1 MVPPPSEK
9 RIGRDQTGPDGTK
22 GKHRMPSYESEGR
35 RFEDYGIGEV
45 GVSSVTVAELRY
57 GAEKSS
63 RPEQNLEALGRFLL
77 PLEVLVFGE
86 EAAAAY
92 GQVRAG
98 LERAGTPI
106 GPLDTLIAAHAVSVS
121 VTLVTNNT
129 REFRRVPGL
138 EIEDWTWA

>member
-1 MVPPPSEK
+1 LSEE
-9 RIGRDQTGPDGTK
+9 RGERRLRRLLDTNVCIHIIGRRPQ
-22 GKHRMPSYESEGR
+22 SVLR

-77 PLEVLVFGE
+77 PLEILAFGE
-86 EAAAAY
+86 GAAASY
-92 GQVRAG
+92 GRVRAA
-98 LERAGTPI
+98 LEKAGTPI
-106 GPLDTLIAAHAVSVS
+106 GPLDTLIAAHAVSVG

-129 REFRRVPGL
+129 REFRRVPDL
-138 EIEDWTWA
+138 EVEDWTGA

>member
-1 MVPPPSEK
+1 M
-9 RIGRDQTGPDGTK
+9 
-22 GKHRMPSYESEGR
+22 SEGRGERRLKRLLDTNVCIHIIRRRPQVVLR

-77 PLEVLVFGE
+77 PLEILAFGE

-92 GQVRAG
+92 GRVRVA
-98 LERAGTPI
+98 LEKAGTPI
-106 GPLDTLIAAHAVSVS
+106 GPLDTLIAAHAVSMG

-129 REFRRVPGL
+129 REFMRVPGL
-138 EIEDWTWA
+138 EIEDWAGT

>member
-1 MVPPPSEK
+1 MSEE
-9 RIGRDQTGPDGTK
+9 RRLRRLLATNVCIHIIRRRPQAVLL
-22 GKHRMPSYESEGR
+22 
-35 RFEDYGIGEV
+35 RFEDHGIGEV

-77 PLEVLVFGE
+77 PLEVLAFGG

-92 GQVRAG
+92 RRVRAA
-98 LERAGTPI
+98 LERADTPI
-106 GPLDTLIAAHAVSVS
+106 GPLDTLIAAHAASVS

-129 REFRRVPGL
+129 REFQRVPGL
-138 EIEDWTWA
+138 EVEDWTRV

>member
-1 MVPPPSEK
+1 LSEA
-9 RIGRDQTGPDGTK
+9 RGERRLRRLLDTNVCIHVIRRRPQTVL
-22 GKHRMPSYESEGR
+22 R

-77 PLEVLVFGE
+77 PLEVLVFGG

-138 EIEDWTWA
+138 EIEDWTGA

>member
-1 MVPPPSEK
+1 LSEA
-9 RIGRDQTGPDGTK
+9 RGERRLRRLLDTNACIHVIRRQPQTVL
-22 GKHRMPSYESEGR
+22 R
-35 RFEDYGIGEV
+35 RLENYGIGEV

-77 PLEVLVFGE
+77 PLEVLAFGG

-92 GQVRAG
+92 GRVRAV

-129 REFRRVPGL
+129 RELQRVPGL
-138 EIEDWTWA
+138 EVEDWTGA

>member
-1 MVPPPSEK
+1 LSEA
-9 RIGRDQTGPDGTK
+9 RGERRLRRLLDTNVCIHIIRRQPQAVL
-22 GKHRMPSYESEGR
+22 R
-35 RFEDYGIGEV
+35 RFENYGIGEV

-77 PLEVLVFGE
+77 PLEVLAFGGV
-86 EAAAAY
+86 AAAAY
-92 GQVRAG
+92 GRVRAA
-98 LERAGTPI
+98 LELAGAPI

-129 REFRRVPGL
+129 REFWRVQGL
-138 EIEDWTWA
+138 EVENWTGA

>member
-1 MVPPPSEK
+1 MSET
-9 RIGRDQTGPDGTK
+9 RGERRLRRLLDTNACIHVIRRQPQTVL
-22 GKHRMPSYESEGR
+22 R
-35 RFEDYGIGEV
+35 RLENYGIGEV
-45 GVSSVTVAELRY
+45 GVSCVTVAELRY

-77 PLEVLVFGE
+77 PLEVLAFGG

-92 GQVRAG
+92 GRVRAV

-129 REFRRVPGL
+129 SEFQRVPGL
-138 EIEDWTWA
+138 EVEDWTGA

>member
-1 MVPPPSEK
+1 MSEA
-9 RIGRDQTGPDGTK
+9 RGERRLRRLLDTNVCIHVITRQPQAVL
-22 GKHRMPSYESEGR
+22 R
-35 RFEDYGIGEV
+35 RFKDYGIGEV

-77 PLEVLVFGE
+77 PLEVLAFGG

-92 GQVRAG
+92 GRVRAA

-106 GPLDTLIAAHAVSVS
+106 GPLDTLISAHAVSLS

-129 REFRRVPGL
+129 RKFQHVQGL
-138 EIEDWTWA
+138 EVEDWTGA

>member
-1 MVPPPSEK
+1 MSEA
-9 RIGRDQTGPDGTK
+9 RGERRLRRLLDTNVCIHVIRRQPQTVL
-22 GKHRMPSYESEGR
+22 R
-35 RFEDYGIGEV
+35 RLENYGIGEV

-77 PLEVLVFGE
+77 PLEVLAFGG
-86 EAAAAY
+86 EAAAAH
-92 GQVRAG
+92 GRFRAV

-129 REFRRVPGL
+129 REFQRVPGL
-138 EIEDWTWA
+138 EVEDWTGA